1 MRFTGAPVAAGTAAA
16 TVAVGAVVDDGI
28 GRTGDGGGKVD
39 VETEDDVAD
48 EERTGE
54 GEGEGEV
61 KVEVVGVAGS
71 VALLLVFS
79 NSAFI
84 LSVLALVPGTMTDL
98 GRAPPAAVG
107 DSPALL
113 LFTLIEYGRGAVP
126 PTRVGDLA
134 RLPPSAATSVGA

>member
-1 MRFTGAPVAAGTAAA
+1 MRFTGAPVAAGAAA

-28 GRTGDGGGKVD
+28 GRAGDGGGKVD
-39 VETEDDVAD
+39 VETDDDVAD
-48 EERTGE
+48 EERTGA
-54 GEGEGEV
+54 GEGEV

-71 VALLLVFS
+71 VALWLTFS

-98 GRAPPAAVG
+98 GRAPPAVVG

-134 RLPPSAATSVGA
+134 RLPPPSAAGATSLGV